1 MTIYLKHCQTTL
13 FYGLPVFYFVYS
25 GNSLVKCFY
34 EVQGT
39 SLFEL
44 PALTENFDEYEKFLL
59 AAMNPTSRGIG

>member
-1 MTIYLKHCQTTL
+1 M
-13 FYGLPVFYFVYS
+13 YS